1 MDAGARAV
9 FAGITLETTPA
20 DLYRSIMEGVAYEM
34 KVNLERLST
43 YGICP
48 NMLFATGGGAKSQV
62 WLQMKADILGLPIT
76 AIDAPEVGTLG
87 TVMLAAV
94 AVGMVSDLQGAKA
107 LFVKEGK
114 TFYPDSG
121 KGDAYRELYEKYV
134 QIYTAAKNW
143 R

>member
-1 MDAGARAV
+1 M
-9 FAGITLETTPA
+9 FAGVTLETTPA

-34 KVNLERLST
+34 KVNLDRLST

-48 NMLFATGGGAKSQV
+48 NRLFATGGGAKSQV

-94 AVGMVSDLQGAKA
+94 AVGMVPDLKGAKA
-107 LFVKEGK
+107 LFVREGE
-114 TFYPDSG
+114 TFYPDGG
-121 KGDAYRELYEKYV
+121 KGAAYGELYKKYA
-134 QIYTAAKNW
+134 QIYAAAKNW